1 MGHLLS
7 FRWLGGC
14 TCVPSNLH
22 LQWLTKYVW
31 IHGGYFFSDF
41 RRISPQKDV
50 CTWALLS
57 FCVLDSAT
65 WAEIKGTEEL
75 ASVKMRQL
83 PPTSGGLAIYKAVR
97 QKPAHEHPC
106 PSWSWVP
113 AACAS
118 CHGPAS
124 VPPSRAARSS
134 EPSNSLLSA
143 INILLLQVSQSY
155 YGE

>member
-1 MGHLLS
+1 MHVS
-7 FRWLGGC
+7 FVKL
-14 TCVPSNLH
+14 
-22 LQWLTKYVW
+22 
-31 IHGGYFFSDF
+31 
-41 RRISPQKDV
+41 
-50 CTWALLS
+50 
-57 FCVLDSAT
+57 CVLDSAT